1 MNAIIAIACTNV
13 QGSTSG
19 CKRCQANPPGTLTRH
34 PCLTACHRSH
44 SIGSTSHRSVCELT
58 PSRGFSAELS
68 AASTI
73 VLATW
78 FAIPVSTTQT
88 LIGGVLGVGM
98 ARGIRALDLS
108 VLGTIFI
115 GWLLTLPGAALFTA
129 IFYFLLR
136 ALF

>member
-1 MNAIIAIACTNV
+1 MGIVFGIVVGLATYGHRVMRTI
-13 QGSTSG
+13 
-19 CKRCQANPPGTLTRH
+19 GTRIT
-34 PCLTACHRSH
+34 
-44 SIGSTSHRSVCELT
+44 ELT